1 VLRRA
6 RTAAASLRYVFARD
20 ACAALPTRRIDVATK
35 TPGDLMKRIAALAAV
50 FALTSA
56 WTLPGSAQQKA
67 IRIGVPT
74 AMQLQVGRDTQDA
87 LKIAIDEVNAKGGVL
102 GRKLEMVVADETENP
117 ETGISAIKKLTA
129 DDKVDVLIGGYTSG
143 VTLAQLPHIS
153 SAKTIYLG
161 VGAASPSITAKV
173 KQDYDNYKYIFRVG
187 PLNAAHQARQ
197 VTGFISGFVKGEL
210 GIGKIAIVGE
220 NAKWVQDL
228 VPLLKKGA
236 ADAGADVRLTEFF
249 DTQTSDFSPLLSKVK
264 DSGAQ
269 YLVVILS
276 HASSDVFA
284 KQWYDARFPMP
295 YGGIDVKSMD
305 GDFCERVGGKS
316 VGEMAAN
323 FAVRAPLTPKT
334 IPFFDEF
341 KKRTGR
347 SPVYTAFGAY
357 DAVHIY
363 AEAATRAKSLDANA
377 VIKELEKTSY
387 VGVPGTIEFDDT
399 HDVKAGGKGPS
410 LLFAQWQDKCDRQV
424 VYPKELRTKAFMNPP
439 WLKK

>member
-1 VLRRA
+1 MKKFSVLFSA
-6 RTAAASLRYVFARD
+6 VCVAAGLAAAPA
-20 ACAALPTRRIDVATK
+20 VAQTK
-35 TPGDLMKRIAALAAV
+35 P
-50 FALTSA
+50 
-56 WTLPGSAQQKA
+56 

-87 LKIAIDEVNAKGGVL
+87 LKMAIDDINAKGGVL

-129 DDKVDVLIGGYTSG
+129 DEKVDVLIGGYTSG

-153 SAKTIYLG
+153 AAKTIYLG
-161 VGAASPSITAKV
+161 IGAASPSTNAKV
-173 KQDYDNYKYIFRVG
+173 KTDYDNYKYIFRVG

-197 VTGFISGFVKGEL
+197 LTVFISDFVKGEL
-210 GIGKIAIVGE
+210 GISKVAIVGE

-236 ADAGADVRLTEFF
+236 TEAGADVRATEFF
-249 DTQTSDFSPLLSKVK
+249 DAQTSDFSPLFSKVK

-269 YLVVILS
+269 FMVVVLS
-276 HASSDVFA
+276 HASSDIFA
-284 KQWYDARFPMP
+284 KQWFDSRFPMP

-305 GDFCERVGGKS
+305 GDFCERIGGKS
-316 VGEMAAN
+316 VGQMAAN

-341 KKRTGR
+341 KKRTSR
-347 SPVYTAFGAY
+347 SPVYTAFGAN
-357 DAVHIY
+357 DAVYIY
-363 AEAATRAKSLDANA
+363 ADAVKRAGSTDTNA

-387 VGVPGTIEFDDT
+387 VGIPGTIEFDDT
-399 HDVKAGGKGPS
+399 HDVKPGSATFKGPA
-410 LLFAQWQDKCDRQV
+410 LLLAQWRDGCKREV
-424 VYPKELRTKAFMNPP
+424 IYPKEMRTADFVYPA
-439 WLKK
+439 WVKK

>member
-1 VLRRA
+1 MKKLSAIFSAVCVVAGL
-6 RTAAASLRYVFARD
+6 TAAPAIAQ
-20 ACAALPTRRIDVATK
+20 TK
-35 TPGDLMKRIAALAAV
+35 P
-50 FALTSA
+50 
-56 WTLPGSAQQKA
+56 

-74 AMQLQVGRDTQDA
+74 AVQLQVGRDTQEA
-87 LKIAIDEVNAKGGVL
+87 LKMAIDDINAKGGVL

-129 DDKVDVLIGGYTSG
+129 DEKVDVLIGGYTSG

-153 SAKTIYLG
+153 AAKTIYLN
-161 VGAASPSITAKV
+161 VGSASPATNAKV
-173 KQDYDNYKYIFRVG
+173 KTDYDNYKYIFRVG

-197 VTGFISGFVKGEL
+197 LTVFISDFVKAEL
-210 GIGKIAIVGE
+210 GISKVAIVGE

-236 ADAGADVRLTEFF
+236 TEAGADVRATEFF
-249 DTQTSDFSPLLSKVK
+249 DAQTSDFSPLFSKVK

-269 YLVVILS
+269 FMVVILS
-276 HASSDVFA
+276 HASSDIFA
-284 KQWYDARFPMP
+284 KQWYDSRFPMP

-305 GDFCERVGGKS
+305 GDFCERIGGKS

-323 FAVRAPLTPKT
+323 FAVRAPLTTKT

-347 SPVYTAFGAY
+347 SPVYTAFGAN
-357 DAVHIY
+357 DAVYIY
-363 AEAATRAKSLDANA
+363 ADAVKRAGSTEANG

-387 VGVPGTIEFDDT
+387 TGIPGIIEFDDT
-399 HDVKAGGKGPS
+399 HDVKPGTATYKGPA
-410 LLFAQWQDKCDRQV
+410 LLLAQWREGCKREVIHPKMLRTADF
-424 VYPKELRTKAFMNPP
+424 VYPA
-439 WLKK
+439 WIKK

>member
-1 VLRRA
+1 MNPLPVVLSATHRLRRS
-6 RTAAASLRYVFARD
+6 TLW
-20 ACAALPTRRIDVATK
+20 T
-35 TPGDLMKRIAALAAV
+35 LAAV
-50 FALTSA
+50 GA
-56 WTLPGSAQQKA
+56 TLGLGLAAVEAAAQAKA

-87 LKIAIDEVNAKGGVL
+87 MKMAIDEVNAKGGVL

-129 DDKVDVLIGGYTSG
+129 DEKVDVLIGGYTSG

-153 SAKTIYLG
+153 AAKTIYLN
-161 VGAASPSITAKV
+161 VGSASPSTNAKV
-173 KQDYDNYKYIFRVG
+173 KTDYDNYKYIFRVG
-187 PLNAAHQARQ
+187 PINAAHQARQ
-197 VTGFISGFVKGEL
+197 MTGFVSVFVKGEL
-210 GIGKIAIVGE
+210 GLSKIAIVGE

-236 ADAGADVRLTEFF
+236 TDAGADVRATEFF
-249 DTQTSDFSPLLSKVK
+249 DSQTSDFSPLFSKVK

-269 YLVVILS
+269 YMVVILS
-276 HASSDVFA
+276 HASSDIFA
-284 KQWYDARFPMP
+284 KQWHDARFPMP

-305 GDFCERVGGKS
+305 GDFCERIGAKS

-341 KKRTGR
+341 RKRTNR
-347 SPVYTAFGAY
+347 APVYTAFGAY

-363 AEAATRAKSLDANA
+363 AEAVTRAGSTDTEA
-377 VIKELEKTSY
+377 VIKQLEKTSY
-387 VGVPGTIEFDDT
+387 IGIPGTIEFDDT
-399 HDVKAGGKGPS
+399 HDVKPGTATYKGPS
-410 LLFAQWQDKCDRQV
+410 FLFAQWRDGCKREV
-424 VYPKELRTKAFMNPP
+424 VHPKELRTADFVYPS
-439 WLKK
+439 WIKK

>member
-1 VLRRA
+1 MNPLPVVLNATHRLRRS
-6 RTAAASLRYVFARD
+6 TLW
-20 ACAALPTRRIDVATK
+20 T
-35 TPGDLMKRIAALAAV
+35 LAAV
-50 FALTSA
+50 GA
-56 WTLPGSAQQKA
+56 TLGLGLAAGEAAAQAKA

-87 LKIAIDEVNAKGGVL
+87 MKMAIDEVNAKGGVL

-129 DDKVDVLIGGYTSG
+129 DEKVDVLIGGYTSG

-153 SAKTIYLG
+153 AAKTIYLN
-161 VGAASPSITAKV
+161 VGSASPSTNAKV
-173 KQDYDNYKYIFRVG
+173 KTDYDNYKYIFRVG
-187 PLNAAHQARQ
+187 PINAAHQARQ
-197 VTGFISGFVKGEL
+197 MTGFVSVFVKGEL
-210 GIGKIAIVGE
+210 GLSKIAIVGE

-236 ADAGADVRLTEFF
+236 TDAGADVRTTEFF
-249 DTQTSDFSPLLSKVK
+249 DSQTSDFSPLFSKVK

-269 YLVVILS
+269 YMVVILS
-276 HASSDVFA
+276 HASSDIFA
-284 KQWYDARFPMP
+284 KQWHDARFPMP

-305 GDFCERVGGKS
+305 GDFCERIGAKS

-341 KKRTGR
+341 RKRTGR
-347 SPVYTAFGAY
+347 SPVYTAFGAN
-357 DAVHIY
+357 DAAYIY
-363 AEAATRAKSLDANA
+363 AEAVKRAGTTDANA
-377 VIKELEKTSY
+377 VVKELEKTSY

-399 HDVKAGGKGPS
+399 HDVKPGTATYKGPS
-410 LLFAQWQDKCDRQV
+410 FLFAQWRDGCKREV
-424 VYPKELRTKAFMNPP
+424 VHPKELRTADFVYPS
-439 WLKK
+439 WIKK

>member
-1 VLRRA
+1 MKKLSAIFSAVCVVAGL
-6 RTAAASLRYVFARD
+6 TAAPAIAQ
-20 ACAALPTRRIDVATK
+20 TK
-35 TPGDLMKRIAALAAV
+35 P
-50 FALTSA
+50 
-56 WTLPGSAQQKA
+56 

-74 AMQLQVGRDTQDA
+74 AVQLQVGRDTQEA
-87 LKIAIDEVNAKGGVL
+87 LKMAIDDINAKGGVL

-129 DDKVDVLIGGYTSG
+129 DEKVDVLIGGYTSG

-153 SAKTIYLG
+153 AAKTIYLN
-161 VGAASPSITAKV
+161 VGSASPATNAKV
-173 KQDYDNYKYIFRVG
+173 KTEYDNYKYIFRVG

-197 VTGFISGFVKGEL
+197 LTVFISDFVKAEL
-210 GIGKIAIVGE
+210 GISKVAIVGE

-236 ADAGADVRLTEFF
+236 TEAGADVRATEFF
-249 DTQTSDFSPLLSKVK
+249 DAQTSDFSPLFSKVK

-269 YLVVILS
+269 FMVVILS
-276 HASSDVFA
+276 HASSDIFA
-284 KQWYDARFPMP
+284 KQWYDSRFPMP

-305 GDFCERVGGKS
+305 GDFCERIGGKS

-323 FAVRAPLTPKT
+323 FAVRAPLTTKT

-347 SPVYTAFGAY
+347 SPVYTAFGAN
-357 DAVHIY
+357 DAVYIY
-363 AEAATRAKSLDANA
+363 ADAVKRAGSTEANG

-387 VGVPGTIEFDDT
+387 TGIPGIIEFDDT
-399 HDVKAGGKGPS
+399 HDVKPGTATYKGPA
-410 LLFAQWQDKCDRQV
+410 LLLAQWREGCKREVIHPKILRTADF
-424 VYPKELRTKAFMNPP
+424 VYPA
-439 WLKK
+439 WIKK

>member
-1 VLRRA
+1 MKKLSAIFSAVCVVAGL
-6 RTAAASLRYVFARD
+6 TAAPA
-20 ACAALPTRRIDVATK
+20 
-35 TPGDLMKRIAALAAV
+35 IAQNK
-50 FALTSA
+50 
-56 WTLPGSAQQKA
+56 P

-74 AMQLQVGRDTQDA
+74 AVQLQVGRDTQEA
-87 LKIAIDEVNAKGGVL
+87 LKMAIDDINAKGGVL

-129 DDKVDVLIGGYTSG
+129 DEKVDVLIGGYTSG

-153 SAKTIYLG
+153 AAKTIYLN
-161 VGAASPSITAKV
+161 VGSASPATNAKV
-173 KQDYDNYKYIFRVG
+173 KTEYENYKYIFRVG

-197 VTGFISGFVKGEL
+197 LTVFISDFVKAEL
-210 GIGKIAIVGE
+210 GISKVAIVGE

-236 ADAGADVRLTEFF
+236 TEAGADVRATEFF
-249 DTQTSDFSPLLSKVK
+249 DAQTSDFSPLFSKVK

-269 YLVVILS
+269 FMVVILS
-276 HASSDVFA
+276 HASSDIFA
-284 KQWYDARFPMP
+284 KQWYDSRFPMP

-305 GDFCERVGGKS
+305 GDFCERIGGKS

-323 FAVRAPLTPKT
+323 FAVRAPLTTKT

-347 SPVYTAFGAY
+347 SPVYTAFGAN
-357 DAVHIY
+357 DAVYIY
-363 AEAATRAKSLDANA
+363 ADAVKRAGSTEANG

-387 VGVPGTIEFDDT
+387 TGIPGIIEFDDT
-399 HDVKAGGKGPS
+399 HDVKPGTATYKGPA
-410 LLFAQWQDKCDRQV
+410 LLLAQWREGCKREV
-424 VYPKELRTKAFMNPP
+424 VHPKVLRTADFIYPA
-439 WLKK
+439 WIKK

>member
-1 VLRRA
+1 MNRSSSRSVVHFGPRRA
-6 RTAAASLRYVFARD
+6 TV
-20 ACAALPTRRIDVATK
+20 
-35 TPGDLMKRIAALAAV
+35 MALAACV
-50 FALTSA
+50 ATLGLASGEAL
-56 WTLPGSAQQKA
+56 AQGKP

-129 DDKVDVLIGGYTSG
+129 DEKVDVLIGGYTSG

-153 SAKTIYLG
+153 AAKTIYLN
-161 VGAASPSITAKV
+161 VGSASPATNAKV
-173 KQDYDNYKYIFRVG
+173 KTDYDNYKYIFRVG
-187 PLNAAHQARQ
+187 PINAAHQAREM
-197 VTGFISGFVKGEL
+197 TGFISGFVKGQL
-210 GIGKIAIVGE
+210 GISKVAIVGE

-236 ADAGADVRLTEFF
+236 TEAGADIRATEFF
-249 DTQTSDFSPLLSKVK
+249 DAQTSDFSPLFSKVK

-276 HASSDVFA
+276 HASSDIFA
-284 KQWYDARFPMP
+284 KQWADARFPMP

-305 GDFCERVGGKS
+305 GDFCDRIGGKS
-316 VGEMAAN
+316 VGAIAGN
-323 FAVRAPLTPKT
+323 FAVRAALTPKT

-341 KKRTGR
+341 RKRTSR

-363 AEAATRAKSLDANA
+363 AQAVARANSTATDA

-387 VGVPGTIEFDDT
+387 VGVPGTIEFDET
-399 HDVKAGGKGPS
+399 HDVKPGTPSYKGPS
-410 LLFAQWQDKCDRQV
+410 LLFAQWRDGCKREV
-424 VYPKELRTKAFMNPP
+424 VHPVAMKTADFAYPA
-439 WLKK
+439 WIKK

>member
-1 VLRRA
+1 MKKLSAIFSAVCVVAGL
-6 RTAAASLRYVFARD
+6 TAAPA
-20 ACAALPTRRIDVATK
+20 
-35 TPGDLMKRIAALAAV
+35 IAQNK
-50 FALTSA
+50 
-56 WTLPGSAQQKA
+56 P

-74 AMQLQVGRDTQDA
+74 AVQLQVGRDTQEA
-87 LKIAIDEVNAKGGVL
+87 LKMAIDDINAKGGVL

-129 DDKVDVLIGGYTSG
+129 DEKVDVLIGGYTSG

-153 SAKTIYLG
+153 AAKTIYLN
-161 VGAASPSITAKV
+161 VGSASPATNAKV
-173 KQDYDNYKYIFRVG
+173 KTEYDNYKYIFRVG

-197 VTGFISGFVKGEL
+197 LTVFISDFVKAEL
-210 GIGKIAIVGE
+210 GISKVAIVGE

-236 ADAGADVRLTEFF
+236 TEAGADVRATEFF
-249 DTQTSDFSPLLSKVK
+249 DAQTSDFSPLFSKVK

-269 YLVVILS
+269 FMVVILS
-276 HASSDVFA
+276 HASSDIFA
-284 KQWYDARFPMP
+284 KQWYDSRFPMP

-305 GDFCERVGGKS
+305 GDFCERIGGKS

-323 FAVRAPLTPKT
+323 FAVRAPLTTKT

-347 SPVYTAFGAY
+347 SPVYTAFGAN
-357 DAVHIY
+357 DAVYIY
-363 AEAATRAKSLDANA
+363 ADAVKRAGSTEANG

-387 VGVPGTIEFDDT
+387 TGIPGIIEFDDT
-399 HDVKAGGKGPS
+399 HDVKPGTATYKGPA
-410 LLFAQWQDKCDRQV
+410 LLLAQWREGCKREVVHPKVLRTADF
-424 VYPKELRTKAFMNPP
+424 VYPA
-439 WLKK
+439 WIKK

>member
-1 VLRRA
+1 MKPEQPVTLPGIRMNRF
-6 RTAAASLRYVFARD
+6 VFLVSA
-20 ACAALPTRRIDVATK
+20 ACAALGLAAP
-35 TPGDLMKRIAALAAV
+35 AALAQ
-50 FALTSA
+50 
-56 WTLPGSAQQKA
+56 PKP

-74 AMQLQVGRDTQDA
+74 AVQLQVGRDTQDA
-87 LKIAIDEVNAKGGVL
+87 LKMAIEDINAKGGVL
-102 GRKLEMVVADETENP
+102 GRKLEMVGADETENP

-129 DDKVDVLIGGYTSG
+129 DEKVDVLIGGYTSG

-153 SAKTIYLG
+153 AAKTIYLN
-161 VGAASPSITAKV
+161 VGSASPATNAKV
-173 KQDYDNYKYIFRVG
+173 KTDYDNYKYIFRVG

-197 VTGFISGFVKGEL
+197 LTVFISDFVKGEL
-210 GIGKIAIVGE
+210 GISKVAIVGE

-236 ADAGADVRLTEFF
+236 TEAGADVRTTEFF
-249 DTQTSDFSPLLSKVK
+249 DAQTSDFSPLFSKVK

-269 YLVVILS
+269 FMVVVLS
-276 HASSDVFA
+276 HASSDIFA
-284 KQWYDARFPMP
+284 KQWYDSRFPMP

-305 GDFCERVGGKS
+305 GDFCERIGGKS

-347 SPVYTAFGAY
+347 SPVYTAFGAN
-357 DAVHIY
+357 DAVYIY
-363 AEAATRAKSLDANA
+363 AEAVTRAKTTDTEA

-387 VGVPGTIEFDDT
+387 VGIPGTIEFDET
-399 HDVKAGGKGPS
+399 HDVKPGNATFKGPA
-410 LLFAQWQDKCDRQV
+410 LLLAQWRDGCKREVVHPKTMRTADF
-424 VYPKELRTKAFMNPP
+424 VYPA
-439 WLKK
+439 WIKKQ